1 MRYEVKINEFSGPLD
16 LLLHL
21 IKKSNIDIYDISLEE
36 ITNQY
41 LDYINNM
48 KELNLD
54 IASEYL
60 VMASEL
66 LEYKSK
72 SLLPKKENIEDEYEE
87 DPKQELIKRLVD
99 YKKYKEITSAFK
111 ELESIRSNIYTKS
124 PSNISDYSDN
134 KLNNDDV
141 SVDDLINAF
150 KKFIDRKSMEKPINT
165 KITTKELSV
174 SDRIIGIRNI
184 LKTKK
189 SINFIDLF
197 DKYNKSYV
205 VVTFLSILE
214 MSKNK
219 EIEIVQDDNFSSI
232 LIKGSE
238 VWKQY
243 LKDYFLL

>member
-1 MRYEVKINEFSGPLD
+1 MHYEVKIDEFEGPLD

-41 LDYINNM
+41 LDYINSM

-72 SLLPKKENIEDEYEE
+72 SLLPKKEIDEDSYEE
-87 DPKQELIKRLVD
+87 NPKEALINRLIE
-99 YKKYKEITSAFK
+99 YKKYKEITSVFK
-111 ELESIRSNIYTKS
+111 SLENERSKMYTKS
-124 PSNISDYSDN
+124 PSDISEYGEFIKN
-134 KLNNDDV
+134 GEA
-141 SVDDLINAF
+141 SVDDLVEAL
-150 KKFIDRKSMEKPINT
+150 KKFMKRIEYEKPINT

-174 SDRIIGIRNI
+174 TERISSIRNI
-184 LKTKK
+184 LKNKK
-189 SINFIDLF
+189 RVNFVDLF
-197 DKYNKSYV
+197 TKRTKSYV

-219 EIEIVQDDNFSSI
+219 EIIIKQENNFNDIVI
-232 LIKGSE
+232 EGCE
-238 VWKQY
+238 V
-243 LKDYFLL
+243 

>member
-1 MRYEVKINEFSGPLD
+1 MRYEIKINEFEGPLD

-72 SLLPKKENIEDEYEE
+72 SLLPKKENIEDVYEE
-87 DPKQELIKRLVD
+87 DPKEKLIKRLID
-99 YKKYKEITSAFK
+99 YKKYKEVTNAFK
-111 ELESIRSNIYTKS
+111 ELESNRSNIYTKS
-124 PSNISDYSDN
+124 PSNISEYSEKKIDN
-134 KLNNDDV
+134 ENV
-141 SVDDLINAF
+141 SIDDLINAF
-150 KKFIDRKSMEKPINT
+150 KKFIDRKNFEKPIHT

-174 SDRIIGIRNI
+174 SERIIEIRNK
-184 LKTKK
+184 LKDKK
-189 SINFIDLF
+189 CINFIDLF

-205 VVTFLSILE
+205 VVTFLSVLE
-214 MSKNK
+214 MSKSK
-219 EIEIVQDDNFSSI
+219 EIEIVQEDNFSTI
-232 LIKGSE
+232 LIKGCE
-238 VWKQY
+238 V
-243 LKDYFLL
+243 

>member
-1 MRYEVKINEFSGPLD
+1 MHYEIKINEFEGPLD

-41 LDYINNM
+41 LDYINSM

-72 SLLPKKENIEDEYEE
+72 SLLPKKESKEEEYEE
-87 DPKQELIKRLVD
+87 DPKEELIKRLVE
-99 YKKYKEITSAFK
+99 YKRYKEVTSVFK

-124 PSNISDYSDN
+124 PSNINEYSDK
-134 KLNNDDV
+134 KLDNN
-141 SVDDLINAF
+141 SMSADDLISAF
-150 KKFIDRKSMEKPINT
+150 KKFIERKDFEKPVNT
-165 KITTKELSV
+165 KITKKELSV
-174 SDRIIGIRNI
+174 SERIDGIRNI

-189 SINFIDLF
+189 SINFVDLF
-197 DKYNKSYV
+197 DNYNKSYLV
-205 VVTFLSILE
+205 VPFLSILE

-219 EIEIVQDDNFSSI
+219 EIMIIQDNNFSGI
-232 LIKGSE
+232 LIKGCE
-238 VWKQY
+238 
-243 LKDYFLL
+243 L

>member
-1 MRYEVKINEFSGPLD
+1 MHYEIKINEFEGPLD

-41 LDYINNM
+41 LDYINSM

-72 SLLPKKENIEDEYEE
+72 SLLPKKESAVDEYEE
-87 DPKQELIKRLVD
+87 DPKEELIKRLVE
-99 YKKYKEITSAFK
+99 YKRYKEITSVFK
-111 ELESIRSNIYTKS
+111 ELESVRSNIYTKS
-124 PSNISDYSDN
+124 PSNINEYSEK
-134 KLNNDDV
+134 KLD
-141 SVDDLINAF
+141 SGSMSADDLIDAF
-150 KKFIDRKSMEKPINT
+150 KKFMERKDFEKPINT

-174 SDRIIGIRNI
+174 SERIEEIRNI

-189 SINFIDLF
+189 SINFVDLF
-197 DKYNKSYV
+197 DNYNKSYI

-219 EIEIVQDDNFSSI
+219 EIIIIQDNNFSGI
-232 LIKGSE
+232 LIKGCE
-238 VWKQY
+238 
-243 LKDYFLL
+243 L

>member
-1 MRYEVKINEFSGPLD
+1 MHYEIKINEFEGPLD

-41 LDYINNM
+41 LDYINSM

-72 SLLPKKENIEDEYEE
+72 SLLPKKESAVDEYEE
-87 DPKQELIKRLVD
+87 DPKEELIKRLVD
-99 YKKYKEITSAFK
+99 YKRYKEITSAFK
-111 ELESIRSNIYTKS
+111 ELESIRGNIYTKS
-124 PSNISDYSDN
+124 PSNINEYSEK
-134 KLNNDDV
+134 KLD
-141 SVDDLINAF
+141 SGSMSADDLISAF
-150 KKFIDRKSMEKPINT
+150 KKFMERKEFEKPINT

-174 SDRIIGIRNI
+174 SERIEGVRNI
-184 LKTKK
+184 LKNKK
-189 SINFIDLF
+189 SINFVDLF
-197 DKYNKSYV
+197 DNYNKSYV

-219 EIEIVQDDNFSSI
+219 EITIIQDNNFSGI
-232 LIKGSE
+232 LIKGCE
-238 VWKQY
+238 
-243 LKDYFLL
+243 L

>member
-1 MRYEVKINEFSGPLD
+1 MHYEIKINEFSGPLD

-41 LDYINNM
+41 LDYINSM
-48 KELNLD
+48 KNLNLD

-72 SLLPKKENIEDEYEE
+72 SLLPGKEESADEFEE
-87 DPKQELIKRLVD
+87 DPKNELIKRLVD
-99 YKKYKEITSAFK
+99 YKRYKEITSAFK
-111 ELESIRSNIYTKS
+111 ELENIRSDIYTKS
-124 PSNISDYSDN
+124 PSNINEYGEKMINTDE
-134 KLNNDDV
+134 V
-141 SVDDLINAF
+141 SVNDLISAF
-150 KKFIDRKSMEKPINT
+150 KKFMDRKEFEKPIHT

-174 SDRIIGIRNI
+174 SERIVGIRNV
-184 LKTKK
+184 LREKNEVK
-189 SINFIDLF
+189 FMELF
-197 DKYNKSYV
+197 DKCSKSYV

-219 EIEIVQDDNFSSI
+219 EIVIVQENNFENI
-232 LIKGSE
+232 LIKGCE
-238 VWKQY
+238 V
-243 LKDYFLL
+243 